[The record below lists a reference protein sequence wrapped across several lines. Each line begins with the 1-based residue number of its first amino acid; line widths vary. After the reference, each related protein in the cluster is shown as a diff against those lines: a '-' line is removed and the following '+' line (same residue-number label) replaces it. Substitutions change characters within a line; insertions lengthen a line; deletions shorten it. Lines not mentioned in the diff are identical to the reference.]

1 MANKK
6 EEKGFFKLYFQNFKV
21 MLVGNL
27 LFSIPLIIAAT
38 LIYGVSVFTNQMGN
52 MWIIGIAIILVYP
65 FYSGVTQI
73 TKEVVK
79 NNGRNENI
87 KPVETFKKGIK
98 NNFKYFT
105 LYGVLIYLSFII
117 SYYSII
123 LYFNIATQNWVF
135 YIPFA
140 IAILVALFILFMS
153 FSIPILTVTLDLKL
167 RYYFKNSALM
177 AFGELPMNFYVLVT
191 SVILLSACM
200 SISLMTGNFIVG
212 ICVLV
217 LASIFML
224 PAGISYCSMYRLYP
238 KMSRLFEIDEIGEE
252 KNFPTMPVAVP
263 TDDNGNPIH
272 TVEKDADGYVFVNGK
287 MIKKSQVELT
297 EYISESD

>member
-27 LFSIPLIIAAT
+27 LFSIPLIIATT
-38 LIYGVSVFTNQMGN
+38 LICGVSVLTNQMGN

-65 FYSGVTQI
+65 FYSGITQI

-79 NNGRNENI
+79 NNGRNEDI

-117 SYYSII
+117 SYYGII
-123 LYFNIATQNWVF
+123 LYFNIATQNWIF

-140 IAILVALFILFMS
+140 IAILIALFILFMS
-153 FSIPILTVTLDLKL
+153 FSIPMLTVTLDLKL

-177 AFGELPMNFYVLVT
+177 AFGELPMNFYVFVTLV
-191 SVILLSACM
+191 VLLSACM

-212 ICVLV
+212 VCILVLV
-217 LASIFML
+217 SIFIL
-224 PAGISYCSMYRLYP
+224 PTGISYCSMYRLYP
-238 KMSRLFEIDEIGEE
+238 KMSKLFEIDEIEE
-252 KNFPTMPVAVP
+252 NEFPTMPVAVP

-272 TVEKDADGYVFVNGK
+272 TVEKDTEGYVFVNGK